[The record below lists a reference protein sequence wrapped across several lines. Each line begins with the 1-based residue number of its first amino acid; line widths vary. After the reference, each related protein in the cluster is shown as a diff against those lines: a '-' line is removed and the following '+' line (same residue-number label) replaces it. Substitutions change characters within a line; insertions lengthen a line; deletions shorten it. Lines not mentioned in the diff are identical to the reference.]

1 MGLILCFSI
10 CSLLCFIL
18 LLLNMHSLLS
28 ALLISLGV
36 YFLLHVACL
45 TFFCLVGMTVSN
57 KRPLAKQNQLC
68 RFGCSAM
75 AGVVNW
81 YAGVHAVISGL
92 DKLPEGSRFLFVC
105 NHRSMYDPLI
115 IMDKLRKYNISFISK
130 PSNFKIP
137 FIGRPG
143 YAAGYLPI
151 DRENNREALKTILTA
166 ADYMKRD
173 LCSIGIFPEGTRS
186 KTSDL
191 LPFHAGSFKTAQK
204 ASVPVVVASIRGTEK
219 LKYIKPFPTTA
230 VYLDIL
236 ECIPADTVK
245 DMRTDKLSE
254 HVQDLI
260 RTSLTGG
267 ESEA

>member
-1 MGLILCFSI
+1 MGIVLCFSV
-10 CSLLCFIL
+10 CSLLCFVL
-18 LLLNMHSLLS
+18 LLSTMHSIVAS
-28 ALLISLGV
+28 LLISLGV
-36 YFLLHVACL
+36 YILLHVVCL
-45 TFFCLVGMTVSN
+45 TFFCLVGMTVPN
-57 KRPLAKQNQLC
+57 DRPIEKQNQLC
-68 RFGCSAM
+68 RYGCDAM
-75 AGVVNW
+75 AGAVNW
-81 YAGVHAVISGL
+81 YAGVHAVITGL
-92 DKLPEGSRFLFVC
+92 EKIPEDSRFLFVC

-115 IMDKLRKYNISFISK
+115 IMDKLRKYNIAFISK

-173 LCSIGIFPEGTRS
+173 LCSIGIVPEGTRS
-186 KTSDL
+186 KTEDL

-204 ASVPVVVASIRGTEK
+204 ASVPIVVASIRGTEK
-219 LKYIKPFPTTA
+219 LKHMKPFPTTP

-236 ECIPADTVK
+236 ECIPAETVK

-260 RTSLTGG
+260 RASFAKD
-267 ESEA
+267 ESEG